1 MPDPTASVAKP
12 VPFDPAAYGFDL
24 NGREWAA
31 LIYIGVILAALL
43 IWPTGRRGLWD
54 LVKTAVQP
62 KLAAT
67 YVAVSLYV
75 ALVVAGL
82 WVLGAWRPSNLKTTV
97 VWWATI
103 ALGSGFTAMKLAAEP
118 GAARRLIAEAIA
130 WTEIIVFLSE
140 VHTLPLWGELLLLPA
155 MTLVAMMLAIAP
167 RDPKTT
173 IIVGPLSGLQVYV
186 GLAIILFSLVGVF
199 QDPEEFLTWN
209 TLREFL
215 DPILLSL
222 ALIPFLFLLAM
233 LMETESNFTSLRIL
247 GGDPALARYAERR
260 ALLAFGVDFDGARRL
275 ARDIRAR
282 DIADRAGVRA
292 AIAEIKRQKR
302 LERDPPVVAAQDGW
316 SPVAACAALAG
327 LGVKAGDYHRTPYEW
342 WAQAPSVKVAEGLFE
357 PRVSYYVAGVEGVAT
372 RLRLH
377 LQADLL
383 APGGDGDHAYARLVE
398 RLLGWALGE
407 AAVAAVSPHV
417 LTGEVRT
424 FRFDLAEVS
433 LEHHTWGKGKQSGYS
448 RGVVIRHRAHVEPT
462 FG

>member
-1 MPDPTASVAKP
+1 VNGFSLSRGYADESHEGYALTLTRTPGDDVVYAGV
-12 VPFDPAAYGFDL
+12 DPADATLVRLSL
-24 NGREWAA
+24 NG
-31 LIYIGVILAALL
+31 
-43 IWPTGRRGLWD
+43 
-54 LVKTAVQP
+54 
-62 KLAAT
+62 
-67 YVAVSLYV
+67 
-75 ALVVAGL
+75 
-82 WVLGAWRPSNLKTTV
+82 AW
-97 VWWATI
+97 
-103 ALGSGFTAMKLAAEP
+103 
-118 GAARRLIAEAIA
+118 
-130 WTEIIVFLSE
+130 
-140 VHTLPLWGELLLLPA
+140 HTLRTTDFPL
-155 MTLVAMMLAIAP
+155 
-167 RDPKTT
+167 
-173 IIVGPLSGLQVYV
+173 
-186 GLAIILFSLVGVF
+186 
-199 QDPEEFLTWN
+199 N
-209 TLREFL
+209 
-215 DPILLSL
+215 
-222 ALIPFLFLLAM
+222 
-233 LMETESNFTSLRIL
+233 TSLRIL